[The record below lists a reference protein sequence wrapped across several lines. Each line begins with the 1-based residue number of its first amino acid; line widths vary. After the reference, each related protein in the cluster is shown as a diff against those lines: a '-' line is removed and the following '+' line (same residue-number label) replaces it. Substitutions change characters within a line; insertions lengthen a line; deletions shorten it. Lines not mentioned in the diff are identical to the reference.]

1 MWQPMQ
7 IVFVLEV
14 AVEVWLAAGGR
25 VEVPRPSWCPA
36 CGHGRV
42 IFDGWYPRHTRRGRV
57 AIQRVWCT
65 NDGCGQRSHSLLPD
79 VLVSGR
85 VDLASVIGWALEA
98 RAAGK
103 TIVRI
108 SGEIGVPA
116 ATVRGWL
123 RRAAVC
129 GPRVATRLLA
139 VAAAAGS
146 SVRAPPSAGPVA
158 TLVAAADRAAAAWS
172 ALSGEPVGRWRFAVA
187 HTGGRLLG

>member
-14 AVEVWLAAGGR
+14 TVEVWLAAGGR
-25 VEVPRPSWCPA
+25 VEVPRPSSCPA
-36 CGHGRV
+36 CGHGKV

-57 AIQRVWCT
+57 AIQRLWCT
-65 NDGCGQRSHSLLPD
+65 SETCGQRSHSLLPD

-98 RAAGK
+98 RAAGE
-103 TIVRI
+103 TIVWI
-108 SGEIGVPA
+108 AGELGVPA

-123 RRAAVC
+123 RRAGVVGGQVAV
-129 GPRVATRLLA
+129 GLLA

-146 SVRAPPSAGPVA
+146 SGRSPPSAGPVA
-158 TLVAAADRAAAAWS
+158 TLVAAAERAAAAWS

-187 HTGGRLLG
+187 HCGGRLLG